1 MKKKQKYF
9 CAAIGLFALFVLW
22 TVLVSFVNIAP
33 IGPNGSCVG
42 FADLNGAVHKF
53 TGVHMSLYMLT
64 DWLGLVPIGVAIG
77 FAIFGLL
84 QWIRRKNILKV
95 DRDIITLGIFYV
107 LVLIVYVFF
116 EFVVIN
122 YRPIL
127 INGYLEVS
135 YPSSTTVLV
144 MCVMPTLAIQLKK
157 RIKNK
162 VFSRCIIFM
171 IFGFVGFM
179 VIGRL
184 ASGVH
189 WFTDIFVG
197 ALISASLV
205 SLYVALQIK

>member
-189 WFTDIFVG
+189 WFTDIFGG